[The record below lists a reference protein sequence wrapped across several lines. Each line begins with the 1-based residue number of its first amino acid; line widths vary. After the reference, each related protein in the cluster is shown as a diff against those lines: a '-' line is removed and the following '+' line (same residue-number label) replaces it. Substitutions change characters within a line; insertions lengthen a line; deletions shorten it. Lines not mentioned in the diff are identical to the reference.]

1 VIGFSV
7 TAMILPL
14 MFFAQSVCGLT
25 PTRAAL
31 LTAPMAVFS
40 GVLAPFVGRI
50 VDRSHPRP
58 IIGFGF
64 STLAIALL
72 WLSIEMTPSTP
83 IWRLALPLAAMGIA
97 MAFIWAPLSATAIRN
112 LPDRLAGAGSG
123 VYNTTRQV
131 GSVLGSASIAAFM
144 SWRVRVEMPSA
155 PAGSAPRG
163 EADVTNVPLF
173 LQEPFAHAMSQ
184 SVLLP
189 AFAALFG
196 VLAAIFLIGP
206 RRATGADAGMAVN
219 VSAVAQAHG
228 RHAAR

>member
-1 VIGFSV
+1 
-7 TAMILPL
+7 
-14 MFFAQSVCGLT
+14 
-25 PTRAAL
+25 
-31 LTAPMAVFS
+31 
-40 GVLAPFVGRI
+40 
-50 VDRSHPRP
+50 
-58 IIGFGF
+58 
-64 STLAIALL
+64 
-72 WLSIEMTPSTP
+72 
-83 IWRLALPLAAMGIA
+83 
-97 MAFIWAPLSATAIRN
+97 
-112 LPDRLAGAGSG
+112 
-123 VYNTTRQV
+123 
-131 GSVLGSASIAAFM
+131 VLGSASIAAFM